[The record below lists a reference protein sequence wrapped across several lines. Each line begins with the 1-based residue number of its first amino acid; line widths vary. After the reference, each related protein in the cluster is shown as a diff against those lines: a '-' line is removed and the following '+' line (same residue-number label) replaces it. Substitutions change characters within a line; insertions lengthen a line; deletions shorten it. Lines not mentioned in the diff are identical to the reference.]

1 MPQKWTPRR
10 LAALYDN
17 GYLRSDVLAKRH
29 IVPPHQ
35 QYRERPV
42 ENTLTAVE
50 EVERGK
56 TQAAPLSTRRS
67 LPSTARSTGS
77 RMGALA
83 TARPTGLISSRTYET
98 KLLARRTAVLQ
109 QYRAGAKK

>member
-35 QYRERPV
+35 QYRVRPT
-42 ENTLTAVE
+42 EQTLTAVE
-50 EVERGK
+50 EMGRAAAA
-56 TQAAPLSTRRS
+56 AAPKSTQRS
-67 LPSTARSTGS
+67 LPSTARSTARGVKTS
-77 RMGALA
+77 RAMNRPMGLM
-83 TARPTGLISSRTYET
+83 TSRTYDNC
-98 KLLARRTAVLQ
+98 LVARRTAVLQ
-109 QYRAGAKK
+109 QYGRQQK

>member
-1 MPQKWTPRR
+1 MFWRSGTSYHRTNST
-10 LAALYDN
+10 AA
-17 GYLRSDVLAKRH
+17 A
-29 IVPPHQ
+29 
-35 QYRERPV
+35 V

-56 TQAAPLSTRRS
+56 AKPRHCRRAALY
-67 LPSTARSTGS
+67 STARSTGS

-109 QYRAGAKK
+109 QYRRCEEVGYFQ

>member
-35 QYRERPV
+35 QYRVRPTAWQG
-42 ENTLTAVE
+42 ESALDLIQEFAPFAVE
-50 EVERGK
+50 LCQTFLAVDAIACIFRVDADTGHARLYPVSAEYPMSEVNHFIPAHTGHDP
-56 TQAAPLSTRRS
+56 QRS
-67 LPSTARSTGS
+67 
-77 RMGALA
+77 
-83 TARPTGLISSRTYET
+83 
-98 KLLARRTAVLQ
+98 
-109 QYRAGAKK
+109 